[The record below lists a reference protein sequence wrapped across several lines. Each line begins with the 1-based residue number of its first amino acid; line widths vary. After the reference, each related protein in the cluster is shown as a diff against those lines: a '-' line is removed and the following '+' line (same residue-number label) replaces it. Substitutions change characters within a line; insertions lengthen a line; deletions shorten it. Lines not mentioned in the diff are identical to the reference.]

1 MKLQQLHDISR
12 LFCTHKIITYIA
24 RVSDNVIHIRLD
36 STNYFFDLNKGDPRI
51 YSSDSILKTKYYNA
65 PFDIAMSKYIYKSNI
80 KTCKLDGMNKILKI
94 YCIYKGTYKSVETL
108 FQIELINRATNAIIL
123 QDDRIISALRF
134 IDSAKRTIIPKMPL
148 TPLAQP
154 HFSKT
159 FINNSNENTL
169 NMLREEYSNIQ
180 NVLLNQ
186 KREKVLKNIESK
198 KIKLTKLLESLPNID
213 TLTKQRDIK
222 FMLANYILTHLDS
235 ISKYATSLTV
245 NNVTYE
251 IPYANKPSLVS
262 DKLFKQTKKLKQK
275 IEHIHKQKENLE
287 SKIIFLNNQIDFA
300 KYANSESLSILIPKK
315 HNAKKL
321 QKRYYESFYIDG
333 IKISIGRNERENI
346 RLLQDSKGDFLWLHI
361 CDIPSSHLI
370 IHANKV
376 NCRVLEYAGI
386 LLAKL
391 CGIKDNKIVIDYTKR
406 RFVRQTQGAHVV
418 YAKESKLYLQLNK
431 E

>member
-12 LFCTHKIITYIA
+12 LFCSHKMITYIA
-24 RVSDNVIHIRLD
+24 RINDNVIHMRLD
-36 STNYFFDLNKGDPRI
+36 DINYFIDLNKGDPRI
-51 YSSDSILKTKYYNA
+51 YSHDNMLKTKHYNA
-65 PFDIAMSKYIYKSNI
+65 PFDVAMNKYIYKAHI
-80 KTCKLDGMNKILKI
+80 QTCKLDGMNKILKI
-94 YCIYKGTYKSVETL
+94 YCIYKSTYKSVETL

-123 QDDRIISALRF
+123 QNDRIISALRF
-134 IDSAKRTIIPKMPL
+134 IDSTKRAILPKTLL

-159 FINNSNENTL
+159 FIDSSNEDTL
-169 NMLREEYSNIQ
+169 KALKEEYNNMQ
-180 NVLLNQ
+180 KALLDQ
-186 KREKVLKNIESK
+186 KREKVLHSLESK
-198 KIKLTKLLESLPNID
+198 KAKLTQSMESLPNIE
-213 TLTKQRDIK
+213 TLTREKDMN

-235 ISKYATSLTV
+235 IPNYATSLTIGTTAY
-245 NNVTYE
+245 N
-251 IPYANKPSLVS
+251 IPCTNRPSLAS

-275 IEHIHKQKENLE
+275 IEHIHKQQENLE
-287 SKIIFLNNQIDFA
+287 SKIIFLNHQIDFA
-300 KYANSESLSILIPKK
+300 KYANDESLSILLPKK
-315 HNAKKL
+315 HNTKKL
-321 QKRYYESFYIDG
+321 QKNHYANFYIDG
-333 IKISIGRNERENI
+333 VRISVGRNERENI

-376 NCRVLEYAGI
+376 SNQVLEHAGI

-406 RFVRQTQGAHVV
+406 RFVRLTQGAHVV
-418 YAKESKLYLQLNK
+418 YAKESKLHLQLNK